1 MLNRLYMVMG
11 LDASTYWKYQ
21 MIATGTTGLLL
32 GLGFQQDNKILIVTA
47 LVIWASSLVYLRRNV
62 EEPLYDERSAIV
74 STKASAAAFSAF
86 TLLSL
91 AAAAVFF
98 YLGNTSNPEY
108 LQWSYGL
115 AFIVCAIMIIRL
127 FFWIYY
133 TRRYGG

>member
-1 MLNRLYMVMG
+1 MLNKLYMVFG

-21 MIATGTTGLLL
+21 MIATGTMGLLL
-32 GLGFQQDNKILIVTA
+32 GLGFQQGNKILIVTA
-47 LVIWASSLVYLRRNV
+47 LAIGASSVVYLRRQV
-62 EEPLYDERSAIV
+62 EEPLYDERSAVV
-74 STKASAAAFSAF
+74 SMKASAAAFSAF

-98 YLGNTSNPEY
+98 YLGSTSNPEY
-108 LQWSYGL
+108 LPWSYGL

-133 TRRYGG
+133 TQRYGG

>member
-1 MLNRLYMVMG
+1 M
-11 LDASTYWKYQ
+11 DASTYWKYQ
-21 MIATGTTGLLL
+21 MIATGTMGLLL

-47 LVIWASSLVYLRRNV
+47 LAIGASSVVYLRRQV
-62 EEPLYDERSAIV
+62 EEPLYDERSAVV
-74 STKASAAAFSAF
+74 SLRASAAAFSAF

-91 AAAAVFF
+91 GVAAVFF
-98 YLGNTSNPEY
+98 YLGSTSNPEY

-115 AFIVCAIMIIRL
+115 SFMVCAIMIIRL

>member
-21 MIATGTTGLLL
+21 MIATGTMGLLL
-32 GLGFQQDNKILIVTA
+32 GLGFQQDNQILIVAA
-47 LVIWASSLVYLRRNV
+47 LAIGASSIVYLRRQV
-62 EEPLYDERSAIV
+62 EEPLYDERSAVV

-91 AAAAVFF
+91 AVSTILF
-98 YLGNTSNPEY
+98 YLGNTSHPEY

-115 AFIVCAIMIIRL
+115 AFIVCANMIIRL
-127 FFWIYY
+127 FFWIFY